1 MAPTVWSGSKSQR
14 ERSLSIPLK
23 YSDSVAHGLCLS
35 AIYQVFIPD
44 VQISA
49 GEYLFEKYCEED
61 YCNR

>member
-1 MAPTVWSGSKSQR
+1 MAPTVWSGSQSQR
-14 ERSLSIPLK
+14 EPLK